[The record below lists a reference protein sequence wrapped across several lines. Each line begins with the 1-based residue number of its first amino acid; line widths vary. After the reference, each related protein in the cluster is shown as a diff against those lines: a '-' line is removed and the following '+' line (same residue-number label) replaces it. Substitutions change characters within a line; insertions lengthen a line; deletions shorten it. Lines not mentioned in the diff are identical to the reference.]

1 MWFEGSRLNSVRH
14 ECKHE
19 DDIKRWGWKEFNPGS
34 YGKQQ
39 LVDIHNFIKMDMI
52 YLQQQ
57 NDWVLQING
66 TQTKQGTRPR
76 NLSMIVY
83 YGVSGKNGK
92 LQYPSLSRIEKKQVI
107 KIVLIKSREQK
118 KKYDF
123 HSFLKILVMEFFILI
138 IHHPIFPLQ
147 I

>member
-39 LVDIHNFIKMDMI
+39 LVDIHNFVKMDMV

-66 TQTKQGTRPR
+66 TQIKQGNRPR
-76 NLSMIVY
+76 NISMIVY

-107 KIVLIKSREQK
+107 KEESKLYLGNKRRSTTSILFSR
-118 KKYDF
+118 YW
-123 HSFLKILVMEFFILI
+123 SWNSSY
-138 IHHPIFPLQ
+138 
-147 I
+147 